1 MHINTRRKIMK
12 AWYQMAKRA
21 DFNAIANKFNISPVL
36 ARIIRNRDVTE
47 EKDIDFYL
55 NGTIDDLYDGMLIKD
70 MDKALDVIKEKIE
83 NGDRIRILGDYDS
96 DGVNATYI
104 LLKGIKGL
112 GGVVDADIPD
122 RVKDGYGLNISLID
136 KALNDKI
143 DTIITCD
150 NGIAAYNEILYAKEK
165 GMSVIVTDH
174 HEVPFIEENGEV
186 KYILPPAD
194 AVIDIQRKSCSYP
207 FKGICGA
214 AVAYKLVEALYNVSG
229 RDSSEIY
236 YLMENVAIATVTD
249 VMQLVDE
256 NRIFVKEGLRRLSFT
271 SNPGLKALIDLT
283 KIPSYNITPYHIGF
297 ILGPC
302 INASGRLE
310 TAKKAL
316 ALLNAENE
324 TMAYELAEELV
335 NLNDI
340 RKDMTEKWVEY
351 AVEEIESSSMKNDK
365 VMVVYLP
372 ECHESIAGIIA
383 GRIRERYY
391 RPAFVLTKGEDCV
404 KGSGRSIDTY
414 NMFEEMNKC
423 KDLFIKFGGH
433 KLAAGLSI
441 SEENVDVFR
450 KRINDLCELTEKD
463 FIEKIYFDMTLPFGH
478 ITEGLIE
485 EFKKLEPCG
494 NGNTRAMFAE
504 KNVTILSSR
513 IVGKNKNVVKL
524 RLKDCYGTAV
534 DGVYFGDAQEF
545 MDYTKERSSIA
556 IMFYPDINEYMGMIS
571 IQIVVKD
578 YK

>member
-1 MHINTRRKIMK
+1 MK

-214 AVAYKLVEALYNVSG
+214 AVAYKLVEALYNVFG
-229 RDSSEIY
+229 RESSEIY

-249 VMQLVDE
+249 VMKLVDE